1 MNNNLRVKQLG
12 STGGRLRTDKHLP
25 SYMSNNY
32 VYFEINIISQG
43 DGGSLYIGLTS
54 ENHFSIGQN
63 QSVVPSGTYWYS
75 NEGKICKNGWV
86 TWGPRFGT
94 NDVIGCGVEMRN
106 YNASDGPKYRI
117 FYTFNGRNLGS
128 SVDVE
133 NDDFDTNVL
142 FPSVYFAGE
151 GWEIEANF
159 GDHPILFDLRSHDK
173 NVAFS
178 NIHKHKNV
186 KCVNRFLCAQVKNL
200 AKRGGIVQAEENLK
214 PTQSKVAYFEMKIL
228 RQDIIGTLPHNSL
241 STGIMQ
247 IGLKVS
253 KFTEELDEDH
263 KKRFQHDIETNRY
276 WYSVLGNKSREF
288 KKMPPSVEE
297 SYGVQFG
304 DGDVVGCGLTHDR
317 KVFYTVNGESQGL
330 AFSVSPE
337 DFTEGLRPAVELHS
351 PWSVEANFG
360 KEKFVFD
367 PITNCR
373 NEFYQFTQ
381 DAK

>member
-12 STGGRLRTDKHLP
+12 STGGILRTDQKLP
-25 SYMSNNY
+25 CSMSNNY
-32 VYFEINIISQG
+32 VYFEINVISQG
-43 DGGSLYIGLTS
+43 DVGSLYIGITS
-54 ENHFSIGQN
+54 QN
-63 QSVVPSGTYWYS
+63 NISPGHNQAPPGSYWYS
-75 NEGKICKNGWV
+75 NEGTVCKNNWV
-86 TWGPRFGT
+86 TWGPRFGS
-94 NDVIGCGVEMRN
+94 NDVIGCGVEMQN
-106 YNASDGPKYRI
+106 YNASDGPKYRL

-133 NDDFDTNVL
+133 KDEFDTNGL
-142 FPSVYFAGE
+142 FPSVCFSGE

-159 GDHPILFDLRSHDK
+159 GGHPFLFDLRSHDK

-186 KCVNRFLCAQVKNL
+186 KCVDRFLCAQVKNL
-200 AKRGGIVQAEENLK
+200 AKRGGIVQAEDNLK

-228 RQDIIGTLPHNSL
+228 RQDILGSLPQGSL
-241 STGIMQ
+241 SMGIIQ
-247 IGLKVS
+247 IGLKIS

-263 KKRFQHDIETNRY
+263 KKRFQNEIETNRY
-276 WYSVLGNKSREF
+276 WYSGSATKSMEF
-288 KKMPPSVEE
+288 KKMSPPVEE
-297 SYGVQFG
+297 TYGVQFSH
-304 DGDVVGCGLTHDR
+304 GDVVGCGLTHDR
-317 KVFYTVNGESQGL
+317 KVFFTVNGESQGL

-367 PITNCR
+367 PINNCR
-373 NEFYQFTQ
+373 NELYQFTQ
-381 DAK
+381 EPK